1 MMSFNI
7 GPIAKTSS
15 HLLSDLIE
23 ILVTLDYF
31 KKGNA
36 SKNDI
41 EDVLNHN
48 PIDAEEITDELNNE
62 EVEDGSTRQNR
73 FETNI
78 DDAWFMLN
86 HRAKIYNNLYPF
98 KISDEAIELKE
109 DFASQHYIYI
119 LILFCS
125 RLKSFK
131 AKGIRQL
138 WAKYFTQI
146 CKFVMSGIA
155 PQNSIIRIFDANS
168 DDRRLHYSTN
178 LKTAIKML
186 AVEMS
191 VLIQDQ
197 HLEMES
203 TSGDMGIDIVAIYQF
218 KDGVRTG
225 NFVMFGQ
232 CGAQGENWPAK
243 NFECHPD
250 KFRAIFS
257 TYSPIISIMFTPAD
271 YRTADGEWNKISNIS
286 GGTVIDRRRIINLL
300 ENSQS
305 IKNLLKESLF
315 PEFINEIKN
324 IKNSL

>member
-1 MMSFNI
+1 MSFNI

-23 ILVTLDYF
+23 ILVALDYF
-31 KKGNA
+31 NKKNA

-41 EDVLNHN
+41 EDILNVN
-48 PIDAEEITDELNNE
+48 PTDAEEITEELIKE
-62 EVEDGSTRQNR
+62 ENEDGSTRQNR
-73 FETNI
+73 FESNI

-86 HRAKIYNNLYPF
+86 HRSKIYKDLYPF
-98 KISDEAIELKE
+98 TVIDEAIELKS
-109 DFASQHYIYI
+109 DFNTSHYIYL

-125 RLKSFK
+125 RLKSFNGN
-131 AKGIRQL
+131 GIRQR

-146 CKFVMSGIA
+146 CKFVMAGIA
-155 PQNSIIRIFDANS
+155 PKNSIIRIFDANS
-168 DDRRLHYSTN
+168 DDRRQYYTTN
-178 LKTAIKML
+178 LKTAIKTL
-186 AVEMS
+186 ANEMA
-191 VLIQDQ
+191 VLIQEQ
-197 HLEMES
+197 LLEQES

-271 YRTADGEWNKISNIS
+271 YRLADGEWNKISNVS

-300 ENSQS
+300 ENSQDITS
-305 IKNLLKESLF
+305 VLKDSSFLAFIDEFTTIKA
-315 PEFINEIKN
+315 N
-324 IKNSL
+324 I